1 MLTTKEVAEKLKVT
15 QKTIRNLIESGEL
28 PAYRFG
34 RDYRI
39 KEEDFDEYITL
50 SKVVKPTE

>member
-1 MLTTKEVAEKLKVT
+1 MLTTKEVAERLKVT

-39 KEEDFDEYITL
+39 NEEDFEEYITK

>member
-39 KEEDFDEYITL
+39 KEEDFEEYIKL

>member
-39 KEEDFDEYITL
+39 KEEDFEEYL
-50 SKVVKPTE
+50 KQSKVVKPTD

>member
-39 KEEDFDEYITL
+39 KEEDFEEYL
-50 SKVVKPTE
+50 KQSKVVKPTE